1 MVSSASRLASER
13 TKIGIR
19 VALGARTGAVLA
31 MVMRQGMIV
40 AAAGVA
46 GGLAAS
52 IALTRY
58 LTTML
63 FGVSAAD
70 PATTPV
76 WPP

>member
-1 MVSSASRLASER
+1 
-13 TKIGIR
+13 
-19 VALGARTGAVLA
+19 VLA
-31 MVMRQGMIV
+31 MVMRQGMMV

-46 GGLAAS
+46 GGLVAS
-52 IALTRY
+52 AALTSY